1 MTSTRS
7 STSVA
12 TGTGLRLASVAALD
26 VLSSSLS
33 DIDGVAHSVVRSL
46 HELGALDVVVA
57 SHVVISGD
65 APHQVLTV
73 SADDLT
79 ADEVEDALQVVGS
92 AFDVAAVLSAGSY
105 DGPPELRSGLEIAVG
120 QHGARTHGRV
130 VVFPG
135 DHLLLGTVSAADVT
149 LWSDIDRVE
158 HLTGEA
164 VDPRTPLVTRDF
176 LRPRWQGGEL
186 VLHVQPAVGGTVV
199 PFETPYPTPCCA
211 DHA

>member
-1 MTSTRS
+1 MTA
-7 STSVA
+7 TSPSAA
-12 TGTGLRLASVAALD
+12 TGTRVLLAPVAALD
-26 VLSSSLS
+26 VLSVTLHE
-33 DIDGVAHSVVRSL
+33 IDGVAHAVARAL

-57 SHVVISGD
+57 SHVASTGGE
-65 APHQVLTV
+65 PHQVLTV
-73 SADDLT
+73 AAADLT

-92 AFDVAAVLSAGSY
+92 GFDVSAVLGAGSY
-105 DGPPELRSGLEIAVG
+105 DGPPELRGGLDAAAA
-120 QHGARTHGRV
+120 QHATATHGRV

-135 DHLLLGTVSAADVT
+135 DHLLQGTVSVADVT

-158 HLTGEA
+158 DLTGLA

-199 PFETPYPTPCCA
+199 PFETPFPTPCCA
-211 DHA
+211 DHS

>member
-1 MTSTRS
+1 MTHS
-7 STSVA
+7 STATVTGADRLPAPVA
-12 TGTGLRLASVAALD
+12 GLD
-26 VLSSSLS
+26 VLSRSLQ
-33 DIDGVAHSVVRSL
+33 DVDAVAHSVVRLL
-46 HELGALDVVVA
+46 HGMGAIDVLVT
-57 SHVVISGD
+57 SHVVQSGD
-65 APHQVLTV
+65 EPHQVVTV

-79 ADEVEDALQVVGS
+79 GDEVEDALQVVG
-92 AFDVAAVLSAGSY
+92 ARFDVAGVLGADSY
-105 DGPPELRSGLEIAVG
+105 DGPRELRSGLDDAV
-120 QHGARTHGRV
+120 ARHRERSVGRV

-135 DHLLLGTVSAADVT
+135 DHLLLGTVSVADAT

-158 HLTGEA
+158 QVTGAA

-199 PFETPYPTPCCA
+199 PFETPSPTPCCA